1 MDDTNRETPTKE
13 PLRMGESSKLTPIRN
28 SSNNTIQKVP
38 TLIQYQPFKT
48 LSLRQSYYDSR
59 QIYIDRRLTL
69 LPIPNEIQWYTSEY
83 LNKEKFKVTQSFIE
97 RDLKFWMHEMEVDY
111 DWLHST
117 IGIQE
122 FIDYPHEHRQMK
134 IPVFGRKIVYFVIQ

>member
-1 MDDTNRETPTKE
+1 
-13 PLRMGESSKLTPIRN
+13 
-28 SSNNTIQKVP
+28 
-38 TLIQYQPFKT
+38 
-48 LSLRQSYYDSR
+48 
-59 QIYIDRRLTL
+59 
-69 LPIPNEIQWYTSEY
+69 
-83 LNKEKFKVTQSFIE
+83 
-97 RDLKFWMHEMEVDY
+97 MHEMEVDY